1 MEMSFKIIDRG
12 NGITW
17 VQVDQDIC
25 QLAVWCQQT
34 GCGKQVNW
42 KHLSFKN
49 PAELTMFLLKWQDLH
64 RE

>member
-1 MEMSFKIIDRG
+1 MSFKTIDRG

-17 VQVDQDIC
+17 VQVDQDIR

-49 PAELTMFLLKWQDLH
+49 PAELTMFLLKWQGSDC
-64 RE
+64 E